1 MTNDLYR
8 ARIKDAAEPQTILGW
23 WYPLNLVYPLLSPA
37 TEIPDV
43 HQTYFQYIKPFGAN
57 YADDNSP
64 LGMSIYA
71 PAMNTLHSLD
81 IMFDSLQREFVL
93 GKKRIIAPARVMP
106 QKYFDADDEVW
117 EALAT
122 DNPDDLKIYD
132 NSVDLRVDQHITGL
146 NGELSILCSQVGF
159 DPGTLAFDQ
168 QKGMKT
174 ATEVISENS
183 KTYGTVKAHENNM
196 REALTDMVHAILD
209 LAVRY
214 GLTWEGKTVES
225 LVSGGYNVSVKFDD
239 SIIEDKNAE
248 ISQGVMLVGAALMSK
263 KRFMENVLG
272 LTEEEAK
279 KELSQ
284 IKAEGVRNSVDVTKL
299 FGGME

>member
-1 MTNDLYR
+1 
-8 ARIKDAAEPQTILGW
+8 
-23 WYPLNLVYPLLSPA
+23 
-37 TEIPDV
+37 
-43 HQTYFQYIKPFGAN
+43 
-57 YADDNSP
+57 
-64 LGMSIYA
+64 
-71 PAMNTLHSLD
+71 MNTLHSLD

-93 GKKRIIAPARVMP
+93 GKKRIIAPARVMRQAPGLNPSGPP

-132 NSVDLRVDQHITGL
+132 NSVDLRVDPHITGI

-196 REALTDMVHAILD
+196 REALVDMVHAILD

-214 GLTWEGKTVES
+214 GLTWEGQTVES

-248 ISQGVMLVGAALMSK
+248 INQGVMLVGASLMSK
-263 KRFMENVLG
+263 KRFMESVLG
-272 LTEEEAK
+272 LTEEEAD
-279 KELSQ
+279 KELAQ
-284 IKAEGVRNSVDVTKL
+284 IKTESATNAVEVTRL